1 MINRNL
7 ILAAKV
13 TSVIFTPF
21 YLPLVA
27 LTMLFLFSYLSLLPL
42 FYKIFVLSLVYLM
55 TILLP
60 TFLIHI
66 YRKYQNWSLLQ
77 MSLRKRRL
85 VPYIV
90 SITCYFL
97 CLYVMH
103 LIHIP
108 HFMGSIV
115 MAALSIQVVCAIV
128 NVWWKIST
136 HTAGIGG
143 ICGAVSAFSFI
154 FFFNPIWWL
163 SLIFLLGGVVGTARM
178 ILRQHT
184 LMQVVGGFV
193 IGAVTAFL
201 SILLI

>member
-1 MINRNL
+1 MINRNI
-7 ILAAKV
+7 ILAAKI
-13 TSVIFTPF
+13 TSLVFTPF

-42 FYKIFVLSLVYLM
+42 FYKVFVLSLVYLT

-60 TFLIHI
+60 TFLIRL

-77 MSLRKRRL
+77 ISFRERRL

-90 SITCYFL
+90 SIMCYCL
-97 CLYVMH
+97 CLYLMYF
-103 LIHIP
+103 IHIP

-115 MAALSIQVVCAIV
+115 MAALSIQIVCAIV
-128 NVWWKIST
+128 NIWYKIST

-143 ICGAVSAFSFI
+143 MCGAVAAFSLI
-154 FFFNPIWWL
+154 FVFNPVWWL
-163 SLIFLLGGVVGTARM
+163 SVIFLLGGVVGTARM

-184 LMQVVGGFV
+184 LMQVVGGYV
-193 IGAVTAFL
+193 IGAIAAFF

>member
-13 TSVIFTPF
+13 TSLVFTPF

-27 LTMLFLFSYLSLLPL
+27 LIMLFLFSYLSLLPL
-42 FYKIFVLSLVYLM
+42 FYKIFVLLLVYLM

-77 MSLRKRRL
+77 ISFRERRL
-85 VPYIV
+85 IPYMV
-90 SITCYFL
+90 SILCYCL
-97 CLYVMH
+97 CLYIMH

-115 MAALSIQVVCAIV
+115 MAALSIQIVCAVV
-128 NVWWKIST
+128 NIWYKIST

-143 ICGAVSAFSFI
+143 ICGAVSAFSLI
-154 FFFNPIWWL
+154 FVFNPVWWL
-163 SLIFLLGGVVGTARM
+163 SLLFLLGGVVGTARM

-184 LMQVVGGFV
+184 LMQVVGGFA
-193 IGAVTAFL
+193 IGGVTAFF

>member
-7 ILAAKV
+7 ILAAKF
-13 TSVIFTPF
+13 TSMVFTPF

-27 LTMLFLFSYLSLLPL
+27 LIFLFLFSYLSLLPL
-42 FYKIFVLSLVYLM
+42 FYKIFVLLLVYIM

-60 TFLIHI
+60 TFFIHL
-66 YRKYQNWSLLQ
+66 YRRYQNWSLLQ
-77 MSLRKRRL
+77 ISLRKRRL

-90 SITCYFL
+90 SILCYCL

-115 MAALSIQVVCAIV
+115 MAALSIQIVCAIV
-128 NVWWKIST
+128 NVWYKIST

-143 ICGAVSAFSFI
+143 MCGAIAAFSLI
-154 FFFNPIWWL
+154 FVFNPVWWL
-163 SLIFLLGGVVGTARM
+163 SVVFLLGGVVGTARM

-184 LMQVVGGFV
+184 LMQVVGGYV
-193 IGAVTAFL
+193 IGAIAAFF

>member
-1 MINRNL
+1 M
-7 ILAAKV
+7 V
-13 TSVIFTPF
+13 FTPF

-27 LTMLFLFSYLSLLPL
+27 LIFLFLFSYLSLLPL
-42 FYKIFVLSLVYLM
+42 FYKIFVLLLVYIM

-60 TFLIHI
+60 TFFIHL
-66 YRKYQNWSLLQ
+66 YRRYQNWSLLQ
-77 MSLRKRRL
+77 ISLRKRRL

-90 SITCYFL
+90 SILCYCL

-115 MAALSIQVVCAIV
+115 MAALSIQIVCAIV
-128 NVWWKIST
+128 NVWYKIST

-143 ICGAVSAFSFI
+143 MCGAIAAFSLI
-154 FFFNPIWWL
+154 FVFNPVWWL
-163 SLIFLLGGVVGTARM
+163 SVVFLLGGVVGTARM

-184 LMQVVGGFV
+184 LMQVVGGYV
-193 IGAVTAFL
+193 IGAIAAFF

>member
-1 MINRNL
+1 MMNKNI

-13 TSVIFTPF
+13 ISVVFTPF

-27 LTMLFLFSYLSLLPL
+27 LTLLFLFSYLSLLPL

-60 TFLIHI
+60 TFFIHI
-66 YRKYQNWSLLQ
+66 YRRYQNWSILQ

-90 SITCYFL
+90 SILCYLL
-97 CLYVMH
+97 CLYIMH
-103 LIHIP
+103 VIHIP

-128 NVWWKIST
+128 NIWWKIST

-143 ICGAVSAFSFI
+143 MCGAVAAFSLI
-154 FFFNPIWWL
+154 IVFNPIWWL
-163 SLIFLLGGVVGTARM
+163 SLIFLLGGFVGSARM

-184 LMQVVGGFV
+184 LMQVVGGFLT
-193 IGAVTAFL
+193 GAVAAFF

>member
-1 MINRNL
+1 MMNKNL
-7 ILAAKV
+7 ILASKV
-13 TSVIFTPF
+13 TSLIFTPF

-27 LTMLFLFSYLSLLPL
+27 LTILFLFSYLSQLPL

-66 YRKYQNWSLLQ
+66 YRRYQNWSLLQ
-77 MSLRKRRL
+77 MSLRKRRI
-85 VPYIV
+85 VPYLV
-90 SITCYFL
+90 SILCYFL
-97 CLYVMH
+97 CLNVMH
-103 LIHIP
+103 IIHIP

-115 MAALSIQVVCAIV
+115 IAALSIQIVCAIV

-143 ICGAVSAFSFI
+143 MCGAISAFSFL

-163 SLIFLLGGVVGTARM
+163 SLSILLGGVVGTARM

-184 LMQVVGGFV
+184 LMQVVGGFL
-193 IGAVTAFL
+193 IGAVTAFF

>member
-1 MINRNL
+1 MINKNL

-27 LTMLFLFSYLSLLPL
+27 LTILFLFSYLSLLPL

-66 YRKYQNWSLLQ
+66 YRRYQNWSLLQ

-90 SITCYFL
+90 SIICYFL
-97 CLYVMH
+97 CLYLMH
-103 LIHIP
+103 IIHIP

-115 MAALSIQVVCAIV
+115 MAALSIQIVCAIV
-128 NVWWKIST
+128 NIWWKIST

-143 ICGAVSAFSFI
+143 MCGAVSAFSFV

-163 SLIFLLGGVVGTARM
+163 SLTFLLGGVVGTARM

>member
-1 MINRNL
+1 MINKNI

-13 TSVIFTPF
+13 ISLVFTPF

-27 LTMLFLFSYLSLLPL
+27 LIMLFLFSYLSMLPL
-42 FYKIFVLSLVYLM
+42 FYKVFVLLLVYLM

-60 TFLIHI
+60 TFIIHV
-66 YRKYQNWSLLQ
+66 YRRYQNWSLLQ
-77 MSLRKRRL
+77 MSLRKRRV
-85 VPYIV
+85 VPYVV
-90 SITCYFL
+90 SILCYLL

-103 LIHIP
+103 VIHIP

-115 MAALSIQVVCAIV
+115 MAALSIQIACAIT
-128 NVWWKIST
+128 NIWWKIST

-143 ICGAVSAFSFI
+143 MYGAISAFSII
-154 FFFNPIWWL
+154 FVFNPIWWL
-163 SLIFLLGGVVGTARM
+163 SLLILLGGLVATARM

-184 LMQVVGGFV
+184 LNQVVGGFL
-193 IGAVTAFL
+193 IGSVAAFF